1 MQIRLNSLKII
12 TALSADNASPRNL
25 SPKERAVD
33 QLDYIDLLDRACR
46 LGPDRPAL
54 SDDSG
59 TISHSQLA
67 TLTHRFAHALLAR
80 GFAPSSPYAIL
91 SPNTS
96 LAMVALLGGMRA
108 GGAWSNINLRS
119 GASINADLLHRG
131 GCVALF
137 FHSTTLEQ
145 VLEIAAHAP
154 AIKTFV
160 CLDRE
165 IEGYPSLEGFIKEA
179 SDQPV
184 HIRLAL
190 DATAFQGSTGGTT
203 GAPKITQ
210 APSGF
215 TSWNM
220 IGFISVFSEFDTDSP
235 PVNLAIAPITHAGGF
250 IAMAALAMGGEV
262 VLKTSAELGSIL
274 EAIAA
279 HKISLLFLPP
289 TLIYMLMN
297 HPQCKSTDF
306 SSLRYLMSA
315 AAPLVSEK
323 IVQAHA
329 MFGPVI
335 CQSLGQTESGFPL
348 TFMSK
353 QAITQAVQ
361 NPALAKRLR
370 SVGRPT
376 VNVIGIEVVD
386 ESGKFLGPD
395 EVGELVVKGPTV
407 MLRYLNDP
415 QASAAINMDGWQRT
429 GDVGFRDSDG
439 FIYLSDRKRD
449 LIISGGFNV
458 FPLQVEEVL
467 NQHPAVQDCA
477 VIGVPDDKWGE
488 AVKAVIELAPGR
500 SVGAQEL
507 IDLCKEKL
515 GGVMSPKS
523 VDFVEQLP
531 RSAVGKVLKRS
542 LRAPYWEGKER
553 RI

>member
-1 MQIRLNSLKII
+1 M
-12 TALSADNASPRNL
+12 
-25 SPKERAVD
+25 D
-33 QLDYIDLLDRACR
+33 QLDYIDLLDRAGR

-54 SDDSG
+54 SDASG
-59 TISHSQLA
+59 TISHLQLA
-67 TLTHRFAHALLAR
+67 SLTHRFANALLAR

-119 GASINADLLHRG
+119 GAGTNADLLHRG

-137 FHSTTLEQ
+137 FHSSTLDQ
-145 VLEIAAHAP
+145 VREIVVHAP

-165 IEGYPSLEGFIKEA
+165 IEGYPSLQRFIAGA
-179 SDQPV
+179 SEQPV
-184 HIRLAL
+184 HIRLSW

-215 TSWNM
+215 TAWNM
-220 IGFISVFSEFDTDSP
+220 IGFISVFSDFDTDSP
-235 PVNLAIAPITHAGGF
+235 PVNLAVAPITHAGGF
-250 IAMAALAMGGEV
+250 IAMATLAMGGEV
-262 VLKTSAELGSIL
+262 VLMATADLGAIL
-274 EAIAA
+274 AAIPK

-323 IVQAHA
+323 IIQAHA
-329 MFGPVI
+329 IFGPVI

-361 NPALAKRLR
+361 NPAFTKRLR

-376 VNVIGIEVVD
+376 VNVVAIEVMDD
-386 ESGKFLGPD
+386 EGKLLGPD
-395 EVGELVVKGPTV
+395 EIGEIVVKGPTV

-415 QASAAINMDGWQRT
+415 QASAAIKTNGWQRT
-429 GDVGFRDSDG
+429 GDVGFRDGDG

-500 SVGAQEL
+500 QVSAQEL
-507 IDLCKEKL
+507 MDLCKERL
-515 GGVMSPKS
+515 GAVMCPKS
-523 VDFVEQLP
+523 VDFIDQLP
-531 RSAVGKVLKRS
+531 RSAVGKVLKRT
-542 LRAPYWEGKER
+542 LRASFWEGKER

>member
-1 MQIRLNSLKII
+1 M
-12 TALSADNASPRNL
+12 
-25 SPKERAVD
+25 D
-33 QLDYIDLLDRACR
+33 QLDYIDLLDRAGR
-46 LGPDRPAL
+46 LGADRPAL
-54 SDDSG
+54 SDDRS
-59 TISHSQLA
+59 TISHAQLA
-67 TLTHRFAHALLAR
+67 ALTHRFASALLER
-80 GFAPSSPYAIL
+80 GFSPSTPYAIL
-91 SPNTS
+91 SPNTG

-131 GCVALF
+131 GCAALF
-137 FHSTTLEQ
+137 FDSSTLEQ
-145 VLEIAAHAP
+145 VRDIAAHAP
-154 AIKTFV
+154 AIKIFV
-160 CLDRE
+160 CLDRDME
-165 IEGYPSLEGFIKEA
+165 GFPSLQSFIEGF
-179 SDQPV
+179 SDEPV
-184 HIRLAL
+184 HVRLSA

-210 APSGF
+210 ANSGF
-215 TSWNM
+215 TAWNM
-220 IGFISVFSEFDTDSP
+220 LGFISVFSDFDTDST
-235 PVNLAIAPITHAGGF
+235 PVNLAVAPITHAGGF
-250 IAMAALAMGGEV
+250 IAMATLAMGGEV
-262 VLKTSAELGSIL
+262 VLMATAELGAIL
-274 EAIAA
+274 EAIPA
-279 HKISLLFLPP
+279 HKVSLLFLPP

-297 HPQCKSTDF
+297 HPQCKATDF

-323 IVQAHA
+323 IIQAHA

-353 QAITQAVQ
+353 YAMTQAVQ

-386 ESGKFLGPD
+386 EEGKFLGTD
-395 EVGELVVKGPTV
+395 EIGEIVVKGPTV

-415 QASAAINMDGWQRT
+415 QATAAIKKDGWQRT
-429 GDVGFRDSDG
+429 GDVGYRDSDG
-439 FIYLSDRKRD
+439 FVYLSDRKRD

-500 SVGAQEL
+500 QVSAQEL
-507 IDLCKEKL
+507 IDLCKSKL
-515 GGVMSPKS
+515 GSVMSPKS
-523 VDFVEQLP
+523 VDFIEQLP

-542 LRAPYWEGKER
+542 LRATYWEGKER

>member
-1 MQIRLNSLKII
+1 
-12 TALSADNASPRNL
+12 
-25 SPKERAVD
+25 VD
-33 QLDYIDLLDRACR
+33 QLDYIDLLDRAGR
-46 LGPDRPAL
+46 LGPDRAAL
-54 SDDSG
+54 SDDGGS
-59 TISHSQLA
+59 ISHAQLA
-67 TLTHRFAHALLAR
+67 TLTHRFANALLAR
-80 GFAPSSPYAIL
+80 GFAPSAPYAIL
-91 SPNTS
+91 SPNNS

-119 GASINADLLHRG
+119 GGAINADLLHRG

-137 FHSTTLEQ
+137 FHSSTLDQ
-145 VLEIAAHAP
+145 VREIAAHAP

-160 CLDRE
+160 CLDQE
-165 IEGYPSLEGFIKEA
+165 IEGHPSLQQFVEHA
-179 SDQPV
+179 SEQPV
-184 HIRLAL
+184 HVRLAAE
-190 DATAFQGSTGGTT
+190 ATAFQGSTGGTT

-210 APSGF
+210 ASAGF
-215 TSWNM
+215 TAWNM
-220 IGFISVFSEFDTDSP
+220 IGFISVFSDFDTDST
-235 PVNLAIAPITHAGGF
+235 PVNLAVAPITHAGGF
-250 IAMAALAMGGEV
+250 IAMATLSMGGEV
-262 VLKTSAELGSIL
+262 VLMATAELGAIL
-274 EAIAA
+274 AAIEK
-279 HKISLLFLPP
+279 HKVSLLFLPP

-323 IVQAHA
+323 IIQAHA
-329 MFGPVI
+329 IFGPVI

-353 QAITQAVQ
+353 KAVTEAVQ
-361 NPALAKRLR
+361 NPALVQRLR

-376 VNVIGIEVVD
+376 VNVIGIEVMDD
-386 ESGKFLGPD
+386 EGKLLGPD
-395 EVGELVVKGPTV
+395 EVGEIVVKGPTV

-415 QASAAINMDGWQRT
+415 QASAAIKKDGWQLT
-429 GDVGFRDSDG
+429 GDVGYRDQDG

-500 SVGAQEL
+500 QVSAQEL

-542 LRAPYWEGKER
+542 LRAPYWEGRER